1 MEVNQ
6 NAVGEKLKVA
16 IIEPVGGHGG
26 MDYYD
31 FGLSE
36 GLAASGV
43 DVALHTCDETEAVS
57 KEGFKVVHSYKG
69 VYGKDAAWKRGL
81 RFVWGSIK
89 AIAAAVAEQ
98 RKVCHFHFFHVGI
111 LEAFNVALAKLCFR
125 KVVITAHD
133 VESFVESLSVPRLS
147 RWVYRVADGVV
158 AHNQISKSELIE
170 KLGLPSGK
178 IAVIPH
184 GNYLHMLGD
193 MPEQDQ
199 ARKEL
204 GLPKAV
210 QVLLFFGQIKDVKGL
225 DILLEAMPEV
235 LKEHPNTILL
245 IAGRPWKSDFS
256 KYENM
261 MTSLNISHACST
273 HIRFIKDEEVPLFYA
288 ACDLVVLPYRR
299 IYQSGVVLLSMSYE
313 KPVLVSDLAGML
325 EVVRD
330 KENGFVFKQNDPKSL
345 SGKINMIL
353 QDMEECDVVTIK
365 ALSDMKGHYSWV
377 EIGKKTKKLYENI

>member
-1 MEVNQ
+1 VN
-6 NAVGEKLKVA
+6 
-16 IIEPVGGHGG
+16 
-26 MDYYD
+26 
-31 FGLSE
+31 
-36 GLAASGV
+36 
-43 DVALHTCDETEAVS
+43 
-57 KEGFKVVHSYKG
+57 KERFKVVHSYQE
-69 VYGKDAAWKRGL
+69 VYGKDVAWKRGL

-89 AIAAAVAEQ
+89 AIGAAVVEK

-133 VESFVESLSVPRLS
+133 VESFVESLSVPKLS
-147 RWVYRVADGVV
+147 RWVYHVADGVV
-158 AHNQISKSELIE
+158 AHNQVSKSELIE
-170 KLGLPSGK
+170 KLGLANEK
-178 IAVIPH
+178 ITVIPH
-184 GNYLHMLGD
+184 GNYLHMLGK
-193 MPEQDQ
+193 MPEKQQ

-204 GLPKAV
+204 GLAEGVK
-210 QVLLFFGQIKDVKGL
+210 VLLFFGQIKDVKGL

-235 LKEHPNTILL
+235 LKEHPNAMLL

-261 MTSLNISHACST
+261 ISSLNINHACST
-273 HIRFIKDEEVPLFYA
+273 HIRFIKGEEVPLFYA

-299 IYQSGVVLLSMSYE
+299 IYQSGVVLLSMSYG

-330 KENGFVFKQNDPKSL
+330 KENGFVFKQNVPKSL
-345 SGKINMIL
+345 SEKINMIL
-353 QDMEECDVVTIK
+353 HNMEECDAVTIK

-377 EIGKKTKKLYENI
+377 EIGKETKKLYENI